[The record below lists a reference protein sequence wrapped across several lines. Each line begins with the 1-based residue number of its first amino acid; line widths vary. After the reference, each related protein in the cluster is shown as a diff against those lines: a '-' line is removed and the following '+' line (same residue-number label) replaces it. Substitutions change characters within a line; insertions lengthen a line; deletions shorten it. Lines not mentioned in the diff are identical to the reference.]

1 MQNLQ
6 KEILHDDSEKNL
18 MLASKSKEQVHTFF
32 SGFQSCLKKL
42 VSRDGFST

>member
-6 KEILHDDSEKNL
+6 KEILHNDSEKDL

-32 SGFQSCLKKL
+32 LDFKA
-42 VSRDGFST
+42 V

>member
-18 MLASKSKEQVHTFF
+18 MLASKSKEQVHTFLLDF
-32 SGFQSCLKKL
+32 KA
-42 VSRDGFST
+42 V